1 MRKTKHCINIYFSY
15 ILLAVCILV
24 SATASATTDA
34 PDSFEAGLSK
44 KFAEAQALQK
54 KQDFS
59 GAIACYEKLIA
70 IAPPAGKEEASFETL
85 ADGLLQLM
93 YCYVFANRRN
103 DGANYFTR
111 IRNENKYW
119 IVRHSPRD
127 IGICTAY
134 ALYEAAQPDQAAALV
149 DTTLAYPEEGRK
161 PELLYVDYGISS
173 VIYNQVGQI
182 RKAIDCNNRS
192 LDILRTLPDKTK
204 MAFVLGNLVYQY
216 QQIGE
221 FDRAL
226 AAYDSLIVSGQGE
239 KNPYGLCAAEVNTVH
254 LFDEWGIEEEVK
266 NHLAKARQAARTC
279 AIPDAFLRVDNLAA
293 YYALLQK
300 DYPAAT
306 ILIDSMA
313 TRLPDRSQHSFYHRF
328 YDNYRCIL
336 SIGTAGANDRNY
348 LPAVRT
354 MMADLKKQPLDN
366 LSVLSCRLLGD
377 ALADK
382 GDDAIA
388 IEAYSICS
396 DYIGRNKLLNQQRHI
411 YYSLAKL
418 YSQTGRHPEA
428 SRYFQ
433 LANQANS
440 RFTERRNARL
450 ISQFQVKYQTR
461 DKEQQN
467 KLLHSEVLLKKRTIK
482 YNIVVIIALLL
493 LGSIFAIWFVM
504 RQRALRLQHEADC
517 KQHEL
522 DLARQ
527 REARLQL
534 EQKELQLRQ
543 MLNDRQEL
551 NRKNEELRS
560 ELEQLDARNGLQEII
575 NSLSPRLLTNE
586 EEQEFRRQF
595 GLIHPSFLV
604 RLREILPSITRSEEL
619 LAMMIRLQMTT
630 DEIAFALGNNRA
642 SVHSSRSRL
651 RKKIELTKDTSIN
664 EFLRSL

>member
-651 RKKIELTKDTSIN
+651 RKKIELTKDTSID